1 MMCLTEIHLQLNA
14 SDDRNIRIVREEIK
28 DFASTRRLYETGVK
42 LIVLDEADALTNDAQ
57 AALRRGTR
65 QTKIAIDPVFH
76 CPPTLLT
83 ILFANS
89 H

>member
-1 MMCLTEIHLQLNA
+1 MLQLNA

-57 AALRRGTR
+57 AALRRGT
-65 QTKIAIDPVFH
+65 
-76 CPPTLLT
+76 
-83 ILFANS
+83 S
-89 H
+89 